1 MNFKETL
8 NEKTVRI
15 EEILAKFLPEEQG
28 YQKTVI
34 EAMNYSILAGGKRL
48 RLALRLGRK
57 ELDRNI
63 QLLKGQYSF
72 TCTAL
77 PVSYIRLTTGMTIGL
92 RLVCLKR

>member
-1 MNFKETL
+1 MNFKEEQ
-8 NEKTVRI
+8 EKKVREI
-15 EEILAKFLPEEQG
+15 EAIISRYLPAEKG
-28 YQKTVI
+28 LQKTVLA
-34 EAMNYSILAGGKRL
+34 AMNYSVLAGGKRL